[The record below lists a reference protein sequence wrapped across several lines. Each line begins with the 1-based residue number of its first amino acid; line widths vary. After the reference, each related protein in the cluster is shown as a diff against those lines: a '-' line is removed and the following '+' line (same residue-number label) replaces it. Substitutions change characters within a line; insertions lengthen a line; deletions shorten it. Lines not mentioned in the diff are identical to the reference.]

1 MFRTFV
7 LDLLGVTGV
16 CNMLLGVLRALGNI
30 HKMGRM
36 LWGQNCFFRGHY
48 GFWKDITF
56 LGGHCDFFIFLAK
69 DILISFQR
77 YNDFS
82 DNSVLYYQ
90 LHFKNSPCTIRL
102 EVKEN
107 FW

>member
-1 MFRTFV
+1 VFFLEGITFFERT
-7 LDLLGVTGV
+7 
-16 CNMLLGVLRALGNI
+16 LR
-30 HKMGRM
+30 
-36 LWGQNCFFRGHY
+36 
-48 GFWKDITF
+48 F
-56 LGGHCDFFIFLAK
+56 LGGYYDFFFFLAK

-82 DNSVLYYQ
+82 DNSVLYYP
-90 LHFKNSPCTIRL
+90 LHFLTSPCTIRL

>member
-1 MFRTFV
+1 MFFERT
-7 LDLLGVTGV
+7 LLFWEGIVI
-16 CNMLLGVLRALGNI
+16 LL
-30 HKMGRM
+30 
-36 LWGQNCFFRGHY
+36 
-48 GFWKDITF
+48 
-56 LGGHCDFFIFLAK
+56 IFLAK

-82 DNSVLYYQ
+82 DNFVLYYL

-107 FW
+107 FRYFFDVVLSPRSQAFATMTHPSSLP

>member
-1 MFRTFV
+1 MIFV
-7 LDLLGVTGV
+7 
-16 CNMLLGVLRALGNI
+16 
-30 HKMGRM
+30 
-36 LWGQNCFFRGHY
+36 
-48 GFWKDITF
+48 
-56 LGGHCDFFIFLAK
+56 IFLAK

-82 DNSVLYYQ
+82 DNSVLYYP
-90 LHFKNSPCTIRL
+90 LHVLTSPCTIRL